1 MAKSI
6 LFVLVIFIT
15 TYISCTKSI
24 KYKHD
29 RLRQTNQHC
38 DFLNGSYNTTDRN
51 DNILPEYESGGNRR
65 SQDRDRDGITDSR
78 DNCPRKYNPDQK
90 DTDKDGIGDACD
102 TFDNTPPKP
111 TGGSKW
117 VVWID
122 IDGGGIQS
130 PYWYGGNYFYATPS
144 GLSSQEISNI
154 LDSVKNDFLKYPI
167 TVTTDSSLFY
177 SVSIYNRQRV
187 VITAFNEW
195 YGAAGGVSYVGSITW
210 GYDVPAFVFSKALK
224 YDQKKIF
231 EATSHEIGHTI
242 GLYHQSKYDTN
253 CNLIS
258 EYNSGSGQYAPIMG
272 VSYTRQGL
280 WWVGPN
286 TFGCNSIQND
296 TMIIRNV
303 LGQ

>member
-1 MAKSI
+1 MKPI
-6 LFVLVIFIT
+6 FFILVIFIT

-24 KYKHD
+24 NYKFANVK
-29 RLRQTNQHC
+29 QKNQHC
-38 DFLNGSYNTTDRN
+38 DFENGDYNTTDRI
-51 DNILPEYESGGNRR
+51 DEILPEYSGGGSRR
-65 SQDRDRDGITDSR
+65 NNDRDRDGVSDGR

-90 DTDKDGIGDACD
+90 DSDNDGIGDACD
-102 TFDNTPPKP
+102 TAIIKHPPP
-111 TGGSKW
+111 IQNRW

-122 IDGGGIQS
+122 VDGSNVQH
-130 PYWYGGNYFYATPS
+130 PYWYGGNYFYATGS
-144 GLSSQEISNI
+144 GLSSIEISNI
-154 LDSVKNDFLKYPI
+154 LDSVKSDFTAYPI
-167 TVTTDSSLFY
+167 TVTIDSSVFY
-177 SVSIYNRQRV
+177 AANIYKRQKV
-187 VITAFNEW
+187 VITAYNEW
-195 YGAAGGVSYVGSITW
+195 YGSAGGVSYVSSITW
-210 GYDVPAFVFSKALK
+210 GNDVPAFVFSKALK

-253 CNLIS
+253 CNFLS

-286 TFGCNSIQND
+286 SFGCNSIQND

-303 LGQ
+303 LGR